1 MLKSIN
7 RYIINEYIK
16 SLFVVIAVM
25 LSICLLISLLD
36 EFNFFKSKKDL
47 KFIYFIIF
55 ALLKIPNVLINLFP
69 FVVLFAGIVFYLK
82 IYNHNEVI
90 SLRVMGYSNIQ
101 IILIPALTSFVI
113 GYLIIFLIVPFSSS
127 MLKYYEELRSDYNDT
142 KNLVFVNETGIW
154 ILDRNEKEKNIIRI
168 EKINKDF
175 STINQITIYNYDVFN
190 NFIKRIDANDGII
203 SNKNWQLNK
212 VYIIAAN
219 NKNSGQSYLN
229 SYTYISNVNINE
241 LKNVFKNTETTSL
254 LDINKEMLILED
266 KGYSIVD
273 LKIRYQKLISLPIY
287 LLAMSILSGLMIIN
301 LGKTSNYLK
310 YGSYGVIIS
319 VMIYFLNDL
328 SITIAKSGIISVD
341 FSVLIPIFLI
351 ILINLVGITQVNAK
365 YNYFYTI
372 IWIFFF
378 KSRYCLFTTKRCL

>member
-25 LSICLLISLLD
+25 LSIILLINLLD

-47 KFIYFIIF
+47 KFIFFLIF
-55 ALLKIPNVLINLFP
+55 TVLKIPNVLINLFP
-69 FVVLFAGIVFYLK
+69 FIVLFAGIVFYLK

-113 GYLIIFLIVPFSSS
+113 GYVIVFLIVPFSSS
-127 MLKYYEELRSDYNDT
+127 MLRYYEDLRSEYNET

-154 ILDRNEKEKNIIRI
+154 ILDKNEKDKNIIRI

-175 STINQITIYNYDVFN
+175 SVVRQITIYNYDASN
-190 NFIKRIDANDGII
+190 NFIRRIDATEGTIKD
-203 SNKNWQLNK
+203 KNWLLNK
-212 VYIIAAN
+212 VNIISINKKN
-219 NKNSGQSYLN
+219 NKDNYLN
-229 SYTYISNVNINE
+229 NYNYTSNVNISE
-241 LKNVFKNTETTSL
+241 LKNVYKNTETTSL

-266 KGYSIVD
+266 KGYSTID
-273 LKIRYQKLISLPIY
+273 LRIRYQKLISFPIY

-319 VMIYFLNDL
+319 IIIYFLNDL

-341 FSVLIPIFLI
+341 FSVWIPIFLI

-365 YNYFYTI
+365 
-372 IWIFFF
+372 
-378 KSRYCLFTTKRCL
+378 

>member
-25 LSICLLISLLD
+25 FSIVILINLLD

-47 KFIYFIIF
+47 KFIFFILFTI
-55 ALLKIPNVLINLFP
+55 LKIPNVLINLFP
-69 FVVLFAGIVFYLK
+69 FIVLFAGIVFYLK

-90 SLRVMGYSNIQ
+90 SLRVMGFSNIQ

-113 GYLIIFLIVPFSSS
+113 GYIIIFLIVPFSSS
-127 MLKYYEELRSDYNDT
+127 MLKYYEELRSDYNET

-154 ILDRNEKEKNIIRI
+154 ILDKNDKEKNIIRI
-168 EKINKDF
+168 GKINKDF
-175 STINQITIYNYDVFN
+175 TEISQITIYSYDASN
-190 NFIKRIDANDGII
+190 NFIKRIDADEGNIKV
-203 SNKNWQLNK
+203 KNWQLNK
-212 VYIIAAN
+212 VHIILANKKN
-219 NKNSGQSYLN
+219 NKINNLNNYSYA
-229 SYTYISNVNINE
+229 SNININE
-241 LKNVFKNTETTSL
+241 LKNVYKNTETTSL
-254 LDINKEMLILED
+254 LNINKEMLILED
-266 KGYSIVD
+266 KGYSTVD
-273 LKIRYQKLISLPIY
+273 LRIRYQKLISFPIY
-287 LLAMSILSGLMIIN
+287 LLSMSILSGLMIIN

-319 VMIYFLNDL
+319 IIIYFLNDL

-341 FSVLIPIFLI
+341 FSVWIPIFLI

-365 YNYFYTI
+365 
-372 IWIFFF
+372 
-378 KSRYCLFTTKRCL
+378 

>member
-16 SLFVVIAVM
+16 SLFIVIAVM
-25 LSICLLISLLD
+25 LSIILLINLLD

-47 KFIYFIIF
+47 KFIFFIIF
-55 ALLKIPNVLINLFP
+55 TILKIPNLLINLFP
-69 FVVLFAGIVFYLK
+69 FIVLFGGIVFYLK

-113 GYLIIFLIVPFSSS
+113 GYIIVFLIVPFSSS
-127 MLKYYEELRSDYNDT
+127 MLRYYEDLRSEYNET

-154 ILDRNEKEKNIIRI
+154 ILDKNEKEKNIIRI
-168 EKINKDF
+168 EKISKDF
-175 STINQITIYNYDVFN
+175 SVASQITIYNYDSSN
-190 NFIKRIDANDGII
+190 NFIKRIDATEGII
-203 SNKNWQLNK
+203 KDKNWQLNK
-212 VYIIAAN
+212 VHIISSNKKN
-219 NKNSGQSYLN
+219 NKENFLN
-229 SYTYISNVNINE
+229 NYNYTSNININE
-241 LKNVFKNTETTSL
+241 LKNVYKNTDTTSL
-254 LDINKEMLILED
+254 LDINKEMSILED
-266 KGYSIVD
+266 KGYSTID
-273 LKIRYQKLISLPIY
+273 LRIRYQKLISFPIY

-319 VMIYFLNDL
+319 IIIYFLNDL

-341 FSVLIPIFLI
+341 FSVWIPIFLI

-365 YNYFYTI
+365 
-372 IWIFFF
+372 
-378 KSRYCLFTTKRCL
+378 

>member
-25 LSICLLISLLD
+25 LSIILLINLLD
-36 EFNFFKSKKDL
+36 EFNFFKTKKDL
-47 KFIYFIIF
+47 KFTFFIIF
-55 ALLKIPNVLINLFP
+55 TILKIPNVLINLFP
-69 FVVLFAGIVFYLK
+69 FVVLFGGILFYLK

-113 GYLIIFLIVPFSSS
+113 GYIIVFLIVPFSSS
-127 MLKYYEELRSDYNDT
+127 MLRYYESLRSEYNET
-142 KNLVFVNETGIW
+142 KNLVFVNQTGIW
-154 ILDRNEKEKNIIRI
+154 ILDKNEKEKNIIRI
-168 EKINKDF
+168 EKISKDF
-175 STINQITIYNYDVFN
+175 SLVSQITIYNYDSSN
-190 NFIKRIDANDGII
+190 NFIKRIDASEGFIKD
-203 SNKNWQLNK
+203 KNWQLNK
-212 VYIIAAN
+212 VHIIFSNKKKN
-219 NKNSGQSYLN
+219 NENYLN
-229 SYTYISNVNINE
+229 NYNYTSNVNINE
-241 LKNVFKNTETTSL
+241 LKNVYKNTDTTSL
-254 LDINKEMLILED
+254 FDINKEMSILED
-266 KGYSIVD
+266 KGYSTIE
-273 LKIRYQKLISLPIY
+273 LRIRYQKLISFPIY
-287 LLAMSILSGLMIIN
+287 LLAMSILSGLMILN

-341 FSVLIPIFLI
+341 FSVWIPIFLI

-365 YNYFYTI
+365 
-372 IWIFFF
+372 
-378 KSRYCLFTTKRCL
+378 

>member
-25 LSICLLISLLD
+25 LSIILLINLLD

-47 KFIYFIIF
+47 KFILFIIF
-55 ALLKIPNVLINLFP
+55 TILKIPNVLINLFP
-69 FVVLFAGIVFYLK
+69 FIVLFAGVVFYLK

-113 GYLIIFLIVPFSSS
+113 GYVIVFLIVPFSSS
-127 MLKYYEELRSDYNDT
+127 MLRYYEDLRSEYNET

-154 ILDRNEKEKNIIRI
+154 ILDKNEKEKNIIRI
-168 EKINKDF
+168 EKINKDC
-175 STINQITIYNYDVFN
+175 TIVSQITIYNYDVAN
-190 NFIKRIDANDGII
+190 NFIRRIDATEGTIKD
-203 SNKNWQLNK
+203 KNWQLNK
-212 VYIIAAN
+212 VNIISANKKN
-219 NKNSGQSYLN
+219 NKENYLN
-229 SYTYISNVNINE
+229 NYNYTSNVNINE
-241 LKNVFKNTETTSL
+241 LKNVYKNTETTSL

-266 KGYSIVD
+266 KGYSTVD
-273 LKIRYQKLISLPIY
+273 LRIRYQKLISFPIY

-319 VMIYFLNDL
+319 IIIYFLNDL

-341 FSVLIPIFLI
+341 FSVWIPIFLI

-365 YNYFYTI
+365 
-372 IWIFFF
+372 
-378 KSRYCLFTTKRCL
+378 

>member
-16 SLFVVIAVM
+16 SLLVVIAVM
-25 LSICLLISLLD
+25 LSIILLINLLD

-47 KFIYFIIF
+47 KFIFFIIF
-55 ALLKIPNVLINLFP
+55 TILKVPNVLINLFP
-69 FVVLFAGIVFYLK
+69 FIVLFGGIVFYLK

-113 GYLIIFLIVPFSSS
+113 GYIIVFLIVPFSSS
-127 MLKYYEELRSDYNDT
+127 MLKYYEDLRSEYNET

-154 ILDRNEKEKNIIRI
+154 VLDKNEKEKNIIRI

-175 STINQITIYNYDVFN
+175 SSVNQITIYNYDISN
-190 NFIKRIDANDGII
+190 NFIKRIDADEGVIKE
-203 SNKNWQLNK
+203 KNWQLNK
-212 VYIIAAN
+212 VHIISG
-219 NKNSGQSYLN
+219 NKKSNKENYLN
-229 SYTYISNVNINE
+229 NYNYTSNININE
-241 LKNVFKNTETTSL
+241 LKNIYKNTETTSL
-254 LDINKEMLILED
+254 LDINKEMQTLED
-266 KGYSIVD
+266 KGYSTID
-273 LKIRYQKLISLPIY
+273 LRIRYQKLISFPIY

-319 VMIYFLNDL
+319 IIIYFLNDL

-341 FSVLIPIFLI
+341 FSVWIPIFLI

-365 YNYFYTI
+365 
-372 IWIFFF
+372 
-378 KSRYCLFTTKRCL
+378 

>member
-25 LSICLLISLLD
+25 LSIILLINLLD

-47 KFIYFIIF
+47 KFIFFIIF
-55 ALLKIPNVLINLFP
+55 TILKIPNVLINLFP
-69 FVVLFAGIVFYLK
+69 FIVLFGGIVFYLK

-113 GYLIIFLIVPFSSS
+113 GYIIIFLIVPFSSS
-127 MLKYYEELRSDYNDT
+127 MLRYYEDLRSEYNDT

-154 ILDRNEKEKNIIRI
+154 VLDKNEKEKNIIRI
-168 EKINKDF
+168 EKISKDF
-175 STINQITIYNYDVFN
+175 SVISQITIYNYDSSN
-190 NFIKRIDANDGII
+190 NFIKRIDANEGFIKD
-203 SNKNWQLNK
+203 KNWQLNK
-212 VYIIAAN
+212 VHIISSN
-219 NKNSGQSYLN
+219 NKNNKENFFNNYN
-229 SYTYISNVNINE
+229 YISNININE
-241 LKNVFKNTETTSL
+241 LKNVYKNTDTTSL
-254 LDINKEMLILED
+254 LDISKEMSILED
-266 KGYSIVD
+266 KGYSTID
-273 LKIRYQKLISLPIY
+273 LRIRYQKLISFPIY

-319 VMIYFLNDL
+319 IIIYFLNDL

-341 FSVLIPIFLI
+341 FSVWIPIFLI

-365 YNYFYTI
+365 
-372 IWIFFF
+372 
-378 KSRYCLFTTKRCL
+378 

>member
-25 LSICLLISLLD
+25 LSIILLINLLD

-47 KFIYFIIF
+47 KFIFFLIF
-55 ALLKIPNVLINLFP
+55 TVLKIPNVLINLFP
-69 FVVLFAGIVFYLK
+69 FIVLFAGIVFYLK

-113 GYLIIFLIVPFSSS
+113 GYVIVFLIVPFSSS
-127 MLKYYEELRSDYNDT
+127 MLRYYEDLRSEYNET

-154 ILDRNEKEKNIIRI
+154 ILDKNEKEKNIIRI

-175 STINQITIYNYDVFN
+175 SVVSQITIYNYDASN
-190 NFIKRIDANDGII
+190 NFIRRIDATEGTIKD
-203 SNKNWQLNK
+203 KNWLLNK
-212 VYIIAAN
+212 VNIISINKKN
-219 NKNSGQSYLN
+219 NKDNYLN
-229 SYTYISNVNINE
+229 NYNYTSNVNISE
-241 LKNVFKNTETTSL
+241 LKNVYKNTETTSL

-266 KGYSIVD
+266 KGYSTID
-273 LKIRYQKLISLPIY
+273 LRIRYQKLISFPIY

-319 VMIYFLNDL
+319 IIIYFLNDL

-341 FSVLIPIFLI
+341 FSVWIPIFLI

-365 YNYFYTI
+365 
-372 IWIFFF
+372 
-378 KSRYCLFTTKRCL
+378 

>member
-16 SLFVVIAVM
+16 SLLVVIAVM
-25 LSICLLISLLD
+25 LSIILLINLLD

-47 KFIYFIIF
+47 KFIFFIIF
-55 ALLKIPNVLINLFP
+55 TILKVPNVLINLFP
-69 FVVLFAGIVFYLK
+69 FIVLFGGIVFYLK

-101 IILIPALTSFVI
+101 IILILALTSFVI
-113 GYLIIFLIVPFSSS
+113 GYIIVFLIVPFSSS
-127 MLKYYEELRSDYNDT
+127 MLKYYEDLRSEYNET

-154 ILDRNEKEKNIIRI
+154 VLDKNEKEKNIIRI

-175 STINQITIYNYDVFN
+175 SSVNQITIYNYDISN
-190 NFIKRIDANDGII
+190 NFIKRIDADEGNIKD
-203 SNKNWQLNK
+203 KNWQLNK
-212 VYIIAAN
+212 VHIISG
-219 NKNSGQSYLN
+219 NKKSNKENYLN
-229 SYTYISNVNINE
+229 NYNFISNININE
-241 LKNVFKNTETTSL
+241 LKNIYKNTETTSL
-254 LDINKEMLILED
+254 LDINKEMQTLED
-266 KGYSIVD
+266 KGYSTID
-273 LKIRYQKLISLPIY
+273 LRIRYQKLISFPIY

-319 VMIYFLNDL
+319 IIIYFLNDL

-341 FSVLIPIFLI
+341 FSVWIPIFLI

-365 YNYFYTI
+365 
-372 IWIFFF
+372 
-378 KSRYCLFTTKRCL
+378 

>member
-25 LSICLLISLLD
+25 LSIILLINLLD

-47 KFIYFIIF
+47 KFIFFLIF
-55 ALLKIPNVLINLFP
+55 TVLKIPNVLINLFP
-69 FVVLFAGIVFYLK
+69 FIVLFAGIVFYLK

-113 GYLIIFLIVPFSSS
+113 GYVIVFLIVPFSSS
-127 MLKYYEELRSDYNDT
+127 MLRYYEDLRSEYNET

-154 ILDRNEKEKNIIRI
+154 ILDKNEKEKNIIRI

-175 STINQITIYNYDVFN
+175 SVVSQITIYNYDASN
-190 NFIKRIDANDGII
+190 NFIRRIDATEGTIKDK
-203 SNKNWQLNK
+203 SWLLNK
-212 VYIIAAN
+212 VNIISINKKN
-219 NKNSGQSYLN
+219 NKDNYLN
-229 SYTYISNVNINE
+229 NYNYTSNVNISE
-241 LKNVFKNTETTSL
+241 LKNVYKNTETTSL

-266 KGYSIVD
+266 KGYSTID
-273 LKIRYQKLISLPIY
+273 LRIRYQKLISFPIY

-319 VMIYFLNDL
+319 IIIYFLNDL

-341 FSVLIPIFLI
+341 FSVWIPIFLI

-365 YNYFYTI
+365 
-372 IWIFFF
+372 
-378 KSRYCLFTTKRCL
+378 

>member
-25 LSICLLISLLD
+25 LSIILLINLLD

-47 KFIYFIIF
+47 KFIFFIIF
-55 ALLKIPNVLINLFP
+55 TILKIPNVLINLFP
-69 FVVLFAGIVFYLK
+69 FIVLFGGIVFYLK

-113 GYLIIFLIVPFSSS
+113 GYIIVFLIVPFSSS
-127 MLKYYEELRSDYNDT
+127 MLRYYEDLRSEYNET

-154 ILDRNEKEKNIIRI
+154 ILDKNEKEKNIIRI
-168 EKINKDF
+168 EKISKDF
-175 STINQITIYNYDVFN
+175 SVASQITIYNYDSSN
-190 NFIKRIDANDGII
+190 NFIKRIDATEGII
-203 SNKNWQLNK
+203 KDKNWQLNK
-212 VYIIAAN
+212 VHIISSNKKN
-219 NKNSGQSYLN
+219 NKENFLN
-229 SYTYISNVNINE
+229 NYNYSSNININE
-241 LKNVFKNTETTSL
+241 LKNVYKNTDTTSL
-254 LDINKEMLILED
+254 LDINKEMSILED
-266 KGYSIVD
+266 KGYSTID
-273 LKIRYQKLISLPIY
+273 LRIRYQKLISFPIY

-310 YGSYGVIIS
+310 YGTYGVIIS
-319 VMIYFLNDL
+319 IIIYFLNDL

-341 FSVLIPIFLI
+341 FSVWIPIFLI

-365 YNYFYTI
+365 
-372 IWIFFF
+372 
-378 KSRYCLFTTKRCL
+378 

>member
-25 LSICLLISLLD
+25 LSIILLINLLD

-47 KFIYFIIF
+47 KFIFFIIF
-55 ALLKIPNVLINLFP
+55 TILKIPNVLINLFP
-69 FVVLFAGIVFYLK
+69 FIVLFGGIVFYLK

-101 IILIPALTSFVI
+101 IILIPALTSFII
-113 GYLIIFLIVPFSSS
+113 GYVIVFLIVPFSSS
-127 MLKYYEELRSDYNDT
+127 MLRYYESLRSEYNET

-154 ILDRNEKEKNIIRI
+154 ILDKNEKEKNIIRI
-168 EKINKDF
+168 EKISKDF
-175 STINQITIYNYDVFN
+175 SVVNQITIYNYDSSN
-190 NFIKRIDANDGII
+190 NFIKRIDATEGFIKD
-203 SNKNWQLNK
+203 KNWQLNK
-212 VYIIAAN
+212 VYIISSNKKN
-219 NKNSGQSYLN
+219 NNENYLN
-229 SYTYISNVNINE
+229 NYNYTSNVNISE
-241 LKNVFKNTETTSL
+241 LKNLYKNTDTSSL
-254 LDINKEMLILED
+254 LDINKEIAILED
-266 KGYSIVD
+266 KGYSTVD
-273 LKIRYQKLISLPIY
+273 LRIRYQKLISFPIY

-341 FSVLIPIFLI
+341 FSVWIPIFLI

-365 YNYFYTI
+365 
-372 IWIFFF
+372 
-378 KSRYCLFTTKRCL
+378 

>member
-16 SLFVVIAVM
+16 SLLVVIAVM
-25 LSICLLISLLD
+25 LSIILLINLLD

-47 KFIYFIIF
+47 KFIFFIIF
-55 ALLKIPNVLINLFP
+55 TVLKVPNVLVNLFP
-69 FVVLFAGIVFYLK
+69 FIILFGGIVFYLK

-113 GYLIIFLIVPFSSS
+113 GYIIVFLIVPFSSS
-127 MLKYYEELRSDYNDT
+127 MLKYYEDLRSEYNET

-154 ILDRNEKEKNIIRI
+154 VLDKNEKEKNIIRI

-175 STINQITIYNYDVFN
+175 SSVNQITIYNYDISN
-190 NFIKRIDANDGII
+190 NFIKRIDADEGNIKD
-203 SNKNWQLNK
+203 KNWQLNK
-212 VYIIAAN
+212 VHIISG
-219 NKNSGQSYLN
+219 NKKSNKENYLN
-229 SYTYISNVNINE
+229 NYNYTSNININE
-241 LKNVFKNTETTSL
+241 LKNIYKNTETTSL
-254 LDINKEMLILED
+254 LDINKEMQTLED
-266 KGYSIVD
+266 KGYSTID
-273 LKIRYQKLISLPIY
+273 LRIRYQKLISFPIY

-319 VMIYFLNDL
+319 IIIYFLNDL

-341 FSVLIPIFLI
+341 FSIWIPIFLI
-351 ILINLVGITQVNAK
+351 ILINLIGITQVNAK
-365 YNYFYTI
+365 
-372 IWIFFF
+372 
-378 KSRYCLFTTKRCL
+378 

>member
-16 SLFVVIAVM
+16 SLFIVIAVM
-25 LSICLLISLLD
+25 LSIILLINLLD

-47 KFIYFIIF
+47 KFIFFIIF
-55 ALLKIPNVLINLFP
+55 TILKIPNVLINLFP
-69 FVVLFAGIVFYLK
+69 FIVLFGGIVFYLK

-113 GYLIIFLIVPFSSS
+113 GYIIVFLIVPFSSS
-127 MLKYYEELRSDYNDT
+127 MLRYYEDLRSEYNET

-154 ILDRNEKEKNIIRI
+154 ILDKNEKEKNIIRI
-168 EKINKDF
+168 EKISKDF
-175 STINQITIYNYDVFN
+175 SVASQITIYNYDFSN
-190 NFIKRIDANDGII
+190 NFIKRIDATEGII
-203 SNKNWQLNK
+203 KDKNWQLNK
-212 VYIIAAN
+212 VHIISSNKKN
-219 NKNSGQSYLN
+219 NKENFLN
-229 SYTYISNVNINE
+229 NYNYTSNININE
-241 LKNVFKNTETTSL
+241 LKNVYKNTDTTSL
-254 LDINKEMLILED
+254 LDINKEMSILED
-266 KGYSIVD
+266 KGYSTID
-273 LKIRYQKLISLPIY
+273 LRIRYQKLISFPIY

-319 VMIYFLNDL
+319 IIIYFLNDL

-341 FSVLIPIFLI
+341 FSVWIPIFLI

-365 YNYFYTI
+365 
-372 IWIFFF
+372 
-378 KSRYCLFTTKRCL
+378 

>member
-16 SLFVVIAVM
+16 SLFIVIAVM
-25 LSICLLISLLD
+25 LSIILLINLLD

-47 KFIYFIIF
+47 KFIFFIIF
-55 ALLKIPNVLINLFP
+55 TILKILNVLINLFS
-69 FVVLFAGIVFYLK
+69 FIVLFGGIVFYLK

-113 GYLIIFLIVPFSSS
+113 GYIIVFLIVPFSSS
-127 MLKYYEELRSDYNDT
+127 MLRYYEDLRSEYNET

-154 ILDRNEKEKNIIRI
+154 ILDKNEKEKNIIRI
-168 EKINKDF
+168 EKISKDF
-175 STINQITIYNYDVFN
+175 SVASQITIYNYDSSN
-190 NFIKRIDANDGII
+190 NFIKRIDATEGII
-203 SNKNWQLNK
+203 KDKNWQLNK
-212 VYIIAAN
+212 VHIISSNKKN
-219 NKNSGQSYLN
+219 NKENFLN
-229 SYTYISNVNINE
+229 NYNYTSNININE
-241 LKNVFKNTETTSL
+241 LKNVYKNTDTTSL
-254 LDINKEMLILED
+254 LDINKEMSILED
-266 KGYSIVD
+266 KGYSTID
-273 LKIRYQKLISLPIY
+273 LRIRYQKLISFPIY

-319 VMIYFLNDL
+319 IIIYFLNDL

-341 FSVLIPIFLI
+341 FSVWIPIFLI

-365 YNYFYTI
+365 
-372 IWIFFF
+372 
-378 KSRYCLFTTKRCL
+378 

>member
-7 RYIINEYIK
+7 RYIINEYMK

-25 LSICLLISLLD
+25 LSIILLINLLD

-47 KFIYFIIF
+47 KFIFFLIF
-55 ALLKIPNVLINLFP
+55 TVLKIPNVLINLFP
-69 FVVLFAGIVFYLK
+69 FIVLFAGIVFYLK

-113 GYLIIFLIVPFSSS
+113 GYVIVFLIVPFSSS
-127 MLKYYEELRSDYNDT
+127 MLRYYEDLRSEYNET

-154 ILDRNEKEKNIIRI
+154 ILDKNEKEKNIIRI

-175 STINQITIYNYDVFN
+175 SVVSQITIYNYDASN
-190 NFIKRIDANDGII
+190 NFIRRIDATEGTIKD
-203 SNKNWQLNK
+203 KNWLLNK
-212 VYIIAAN
+212 VNIISINKKN
-219 NKNSGQSYLN
+219 NKDNYLN
-229 SYTYISNVNINE
+229 NYNYTSNVNISE
-241 LKNVFKNTETTSL
+241 LKNVYKNTETTSL

-266 KGYSIVD
+266 KGYSTVD
-273 LKIRYQKLISLPIY
+273 LRIRYQKLISFPIY

-319 VMIYFLNDL
+319 IIIYFLNDL

-341 FSVLIPIFLI
+341 FSVWIPIFLI

-365 YNYFYTI
+365 
-372 IWIFFF
+372 
-378 KSRYCLFTTKRCL
+378 

>member
-25 LSICLLISLLD
+25 LSIILLINLLD

-47 KFIYFIIF
+47 KFIFFLIF
-55 ALLKIPNVLINLFP
+55 TVLKIPNVLINLFP
-69 FVVLFAGIVFYLK
+69 FIVLFAGIVFYLK

-113 GYLIIFLIVPFSSS
+113 GYVIVFLIVPFSSS
-127 MLKYYEELRSDYNDT
+127 MLRYYEDLRSEYNET

-154 ILDRNEKEKNIIRI
+154 ILDKNEKEKNIIRI

-175 STINQITIYNYDVFN
+175 SVVSQITIYNYDTSN
-190 NFIKRIDANDGII
+190 NFIRRIDATEGTIKD
-203 SNKNWQLNK
+203 KNWLLNK
-212 VYIIAAN
+212 VNIISINKKN
-219 NKNSGQSYLN
+219 NKDNYLN
-229 SYTYISNVNINE
+229 NYNYTSNLNISE
-241 LKNVFKNTETTSL
+241 LKNVYKNTETTSL

-266 KGYSIVD
+266 KGYSTID
-273 LKIRYQKLISLPIY
+273 LRIRYQKLISFPIY

-319 VMIYFLNDL
+319 IIIYFLNDL

-341 FSVLIPIFLI
+341 FSVWIPIFLI

-365 YNYFYTI
+365 
-372 IWIFFF
+372 
-378 KSRYCLFTTKRCL
+378 

>member
-16 SLFVVIAVM
+16 SLFTVIAVM
-25 LSICLLISLLD
+25 LSIILLINLLD

-47 KFIYFIIF
+47 KFIFFIIF
-55 ALLKIPNVLINLFP
+55 TILKIPNVLINLFP
-69 FVVLFAGIVFYLK
+69 FIVLFGGIVFYLK

-113 GYLIIFLIVPFSSS
+113 GYIIVFLIVPFSSS
-127 MLKYYEELRSDYNDT
+127 MLRYYEDLRSEYNET

-154 ILDRNEKEKNIIRI
+154 ILDKNEKEKNIIRI
-168 EKINKDF
+168 EKISKDF
-175 STINQITIYNYDVFN
+175 SVASQITIYNYDSSN
-190 NFIKRIDANDGII
+190 NFIKRIDATEGII
-203 SNKNWQLNK
+203 NDKNWQLNK
-212 VYIIAAN
+212 VHIISSNKKN
-219 NKNSGQSYLN
+219 NKENFLN
-229 SYTYISNVNINE
+229 NYNYTSNININE
-241 LKNVFKNTETTSL
+241 LKNVYKNTDTTSL
-254 LDINKEMLILED
+254 LDINKEMSILED
-266 KGYSIVD
+266 KGYSTID
-273 LKIRYQKLISLPIY
+273 LRIRYQKLISFPIY

-319 VMIYFLNDL
+319 IIIYFLNDL

-341 FSVLIPIFLI
+341 FSVWIPIFLI

-365 YNYFYTI
+365 
-372 IWIFFF
+372 
-378 KSRYCLFTTKRCL
+378 

>member
-25 LSICLLISLLD
+25 LSIILLINLLD

-47 KFIYFIIF
+47 KFIFFIIF
-55 ALLKIPNVLINLFP
+55 TILKIPNVLINLFP
-69 FVVLFAGIVFYLK
+69 FIVLFGGIVFYLK

-113 GYLIIFLIVPFSSS
+113 GYIIVFLIVPFSSS
-127 MLKYYEELRSDYNDT
+127 MLKYYENLRSEYNEE

-154 ILDRNEKEKNIIRI
+154 ILDKSEKEKNIIRI
-168 EKINKDF
+168 EKISKDF
-175 STINQITIYNYDVFN
+175 SVISQITIYNYDSYN
-190 NFIKRIDANDGII
+190 NFIKRIDATEGII
-203 SNKNWQLNK
+203 KDKNWQLNK
-212 VYIIAAN
+212 VHIISSNKKN
-219 NKNSGQSYLN
+219 NKENYLN
-229 SYTYISNVNINE
+229 NYNYISNVNISE
-241 LKNVFKNTETTSL
+241 IKNIYKNTETTSL

-266 KGYSIVD
+266 KGYSTVD
-273 LKIRYQKLISLPIY
+273 LRIRYQKLISFPVY

-310 YGSYGVIIS
+310 YGTYGVIIS
-319 VMIYFLNDL
+319 IIIYFLNDL

-341 FSVLIPIFLI
+341 FSVWIPIFLI

-365 YNYFYTI
+365 
-372 IWIFFF
+372 
-378 KSRYCLFTTKRCL
+378 

>member
-25 LSICLLISLLD
+25 LSIILLINLLD

-47 KFIYFIIF
+47 KFIFFIIF
-55 ALLKIPNVLINLFP
+55 TILKIPNLLINLFP
-69 FVVLFAGIVFYLK
+69 FIVLFGGIVFYLK

-101 IILIPALTSFVI
+101 IILIPALTSFII
-113 GYLIIFLIVPFSSS
+113 GYIIVFLIVPFSSS
-127 MLKYYEELRSDYNDT
+127 MLRYYESLRSEYNET

-154 ILDRNEKEKNIIRI
+154 ILDKNEKQKNIIRI
-168 EKINKDF
+168 EKISKDF
-175 STINQITIYNYDVFN
+175 SVVNQITIYNYDSSN
-190 NFIKRIDANDGII
+190 NFIKRIDATEGFIKD
-203 SNKNWQLNK
+203 KNWQLNK
-212 VYIIAAN
+212 VYIISANKKN
-219 NKNSGQSYLN
+219 NKENYLN
-229 SYTYISNVNINE
+229 NYNYTSNVNISE
-241 LKNVFKNTETTSL
+241 LKNVYKNTDTTSL
-254 LDINKEMLILED
+254 LDINKEMMILED
-266 KGYSIVD
+266 KGYSTID
-273 LKIRYQKLISLPIY
+273 LRIRYQKLISFPIY

-319 VMIYFLNDL
+319 VIIYFLNDL

-341 FSVLIPIFLI
+341 FSVWIPIFLI

-365 YNYFYTI
+365 
-372 IWIFFF
+372 
-378 KSRYCLFTTKRCL
+378 

>member
-25 LSICLLISLLD
+25 LSIVLLINLLD

-47 KFIYFIIF
+47 KFIFFIIF
-55 ALLKIPNVLINLFP
+55 TILKIPNVLINLFP
-69 FVVLFAGIVFYLK
+69 FIVLFGGIVFYLK

-113 GYLIIFLIVPFSSS
+113 GYIIVFLIVPFSSS
-127 MLKYYEELRSDYNDT
+127 MLRYYEDLRSEYNET

-154 ILDRNEKEKNIIRI
+154 ILDKNEKEKNIIRI
-168 EKINKDF
+168 EKISKDF
-175 STINQITIYNYDVFN
+175 SVVSQITIYNYDASN
-190 NFIKRIDANDGII
+190 NFIKRIDATEGFVKD
-203 SNKNWQLNK
+203 KNWQLNK
-212 VYIIAAN
+212 VHIISSNKKN
-219 NKNSGQSYLN
+219 NKENYLN
-229 SYTYISNVNINE
+229 NYNYISNVNINE
-241 LKNVFKNTETTSL
+241 LKNVYKNTDTTSL
-254 LDINKEMLILED
+254 LDISKEMSILDD
-266 KGYSIVD
+266 KGYSTTD
-273 LKIRYQKLISLPIY
+273 LRIRYQKLISFPIY

-319 VMIYFLNDL
+319 VIIYFLNDL

-341 FSVLIPIFLI
+341 FSVWIPIFLI

-365 YNYFYTI
+365 
-372 IWIFFF
+372 
-378 KSRYCLFTTKRCL
+378 